1 MEAAWALT
9 SVISCGAFRRPEYRG
24 YLYKI
29 PDFQIPGLASDNFTH
44 LAQPSVGLV
53 WRF

>member
-1 MEAAWALT
+1 MDFDLSRYVALR
-9 SVISCGAFRRPEYRG
+9 VEYRG
-24 YLYKI
+24 FLYKI
-29 PDFQIPGLASDNFTH
+29 PDFQIPGLATDNFTH